1 MTNMKSSYAL
11 ALAAW
16 LYGLGAGATADA
28 ALAAETA
35 DRVPTIYGSVIY
47 ATGWG
52 DLAHPPYGIYA
63 ITNGDATQHEAV
75 KLDPKLF
82 ANGGGVYIDGKYHL
96 SQHTTY
102 ADGISV
108 ALRTYDVNDGW
119 RLLREKY
126 LDTTG
131 AIATDL
137 AYDPTEDRIYGCF
150 GLSSSGEVRT
160 YRLGIL
166 DEYAGE
172 VEEIAPLDEELL
184 TLACSRDGEL
194 YGIGA
199 YGNLYHVDK
208 QTAKL
213 TVVGSTGQNIK
224 YTQSATFDYASGRLF
239 WVATPHGTD
248 HPVYLYEVNTA
259 DGSVTMLSEV
269 KDRYEFTGLF
279 TTAPFTLPD
288 APGRMSV
295 PRADFPQGATSGTI
309 VFDAPVSTFG
319 GATLEGTL
327 SYRIRIDNE
336 EAGTGSC
343 APGATVSLPA
353 TLTSGAH
360 LLKVDVSNAAGR
372 SPIADAEVWIGADV
386 PVSAHVEGRLGADG
400 KVELTWE
407 AAQGLH
413 GGYIDADAITY
424 RVVRQP
430 DGVCIYKGTDTH
442 CTEAEVIR
450 AYGVY
455 SYDVE
460 SWWGSQKGGV
470 ASSPEMVLGEAAEVP
485 YQERFNSAAALGAYT
500 IIDANADETTWHYD
514 AGTVVYSY
522 DEGGNAA
529 DDWLITPPFRL
540 DPEYLYEIS
549 ADASTTDGYSD
560 LISIHLAP
568 RPEAE
573 SMERTLLPT
582 TAITSSDAQT
592 LAARFRPDGTD
603 LCFIGFHAESTYETG
618 DCLTLDNVSLIRKA
632 SIHAPAAPEDLTAE
646 AAPEG
651 GLQATIRFRLPDYAI
666 DGAPLASLSSVS
678 LYRGKQLVGT
688 IDDCAPGQTL
698 FLADEPSLTGN
709 YTYSVVA
716 ANEWGKGLEAATTV
730 YVGEDTPGEVT
741 NILLTDRGN
750 GTVRLT
756 WDAPTLGIHGGY
768 IDPAKVKYEVTDAA
782 GNTATLT
789 ACTYEP
795 SVDVPA
801 EGQSMTWF
809 SIRPRSLKGKGP
821 ICQSDTLFL
830 GRAFAMP
837 FEESFS
843 HRGLDFQPWN
853 LQELDG
859 VEWSLMGYGSYADPQ
874 DADGG
879 MVAFINALPEGGAKL
894 VSPKISLSGAHP
906 TLRFWMFH
914 HPLGRNALTVQL
926 RDADGGLHTL
936 GQLQTADTAEEQG
949 EWQLHTFGLEDY
961 EALGDVQL
969 IFRGES
975 HLSEALMNAFYI
987 DHISVIDWLGHDL
1000 QVLSLETPAKSVKV
1014 GETLRFTLSYANR
1027 GSLPAAGYDVRL
1039 LRDGREVCR
1048 VAGETLEPDAEGA
1061 VVLTDVPNSDAKESS
1076 IYEAEIVWEAD
1087 QLAANNRTAPLTVT
1101 VLPGLPYVET
1111 LRASVEDGACV
1122 LRWEA
1127 PDMGDAS
1134 APAEEV
1140 TEDFESYTAFTI
1152 ENIGQWTLYDGD
1164 GRITTGI
1171 QDGHGNYIEYDNVG
1185 LPMAY
1190 QVFCPAQAGLG
1201 SGVWSPHS
1209 GNQVLAAFTTGR
1221 YAANDDWLIS
1231 PRAEGGQTVRF
1242 WAKSPDHTYYGT
1254 NEVIQT
1260 LYSTSGTA
1268 ASDFVQ
1274 VGADI
1279 TVPGVWQEYA
1289 FDIPDDAR
1297 YFAIRCVSADQYIL
1311 FLDDI
1316 TYRRSA
1322 GTLQLLGYH
1331 VYRDGVCLTSAPLAE
1346 PSYRDADCGDAVHR
1360 YQVSV
1365 VYNEGESILSPAVE
1379 ASLSA
1384 VQSVSASPVLSY
1396 RTGSGWIE
1404 IMAPANLDVRLT
1416 DALGRTLFQGRGS
1429 CRLTLPAGIYLL
1441 NGQKVLV
1448 RQ

>member
-96 SQHTTY
+96 IQHTTY

-386 PVSAHVEGRLGADG
+386 PVSARVEGNLGADG

-430 DGVCIYKGTDTH
+430 DGVCIYEGTDTH

-618 DCLTLDNVSLIRKA
+618 DCLTLDNVSLTRKA
-632 SIHAPAAPEDLTAE
+632 SIHAPAAPEALTAE

-843 HRGLDFQPWN
+843 HRGLDFLPWN

-1190 QVFCPAQAGLG
+1190 QVFSPARAGLG
-1201 SGVWSPHS
+1201 SGVWTPHS
-1209 GNQVLAAFTTGR
+1209 GSQVLAAFTVGR

-1231 PRAEGGQTVRF
+1231 PRVEGGQTVKF

-1260 LYSTSGTA
+1260 LYSTGGTA